1 MFNISKKFIKAS
13 RRWKHINPILLPF
26 SDVASQKNTLQK
38 LIQLSFFQVS
48 VGVAFVLLV
57 GTLNRVMI
65 VELEV
70 SSSLVAMMVAIPLVF
85 APFRALIGFRSDTH
99 ESAIGWRRIPY
110 LWVGSLLLFGGL
122 ATMPFALILLSG
134 DTHWPKFFS
143 VIATACSFLL
153 VGSGAQIVQ
162 TAGLALATDIVDEPL
177 RPRVVAL
184 MYTMLLLG
192 MMVSG
197 IVLSS
202 MLEPFSQI
210 KLIQVIQ
217 GVAVLTFCLNM
228 LALWKQEARDPS
240 KTIKQHCHPSFAS
253 AWRELTSDLNV
264 RRFFLALAVGTIAFS
279 MQDVILEPYGG
290 EILAMSVSET
300 TLLTT
305 FSSSGAFL
313 AFGVAAYI
321 LNKNINPN
329 RLAAFGALV
338 GIVGFSFIVFSE
350 PTKVIEFFIV
360 GVFLIGF
367 GGGLFSISC
376 LTAAM
381 HINLGGFSGL
391 VLGTWGAIQALS
403 MGTGIALG
411 GLLRDFT
418 EYILS
423 LNTVSQT
430 VLPPNLA
437 GYLGVYHLEIFLL
450 FLVLVVIGP
459 LAGKPRGFLTS
470 NSKKFGLARF
480 PN

>member
-1 MFNISKKFIKAS
+1 MFDISKKFAIASKKWKAV
-13 RRWKHINPILLPF
+13 NPVLLPF
-26 SDVASQKNTLQK
+26 SDVASKKNSLQK
-38 LIQLSFFQVS
+38 LIQLSFFQIS
-48 VGVAFVLLV
+48 VGIVFVLLV

-65 VELEV
+65 VELGV
-70 SSSLVAMMVAIPLVF
+70 SSSLVAIMVAIPLVF

-99 ESAIGWRRIPY
+99 KSAIGWRRIPY
-110 LWVGSLLLFGGL
+110 LWIGSLLLFGGL

-134 DTHWPKFFS
+134 DTHWPRFFA
-143 VIATACSFLL
+143 VIATAFSFLL

-162 TAGLALATDIVDEPL
+162 TAGLALATDVVDEPL

-184 MYTMLLLG
+184 MYSMLLLG
-192 MMVSG
+192 TIVSG
-197 IVLSS
+197 AILSS
-202 MLEPFSQI
+202 LLEPFSQI

-217 GVAVLTFCLNM
+217 GVAVLTFVLNM
-228 LALWKQEARDPS
+228 LALWKQETRDPN
-240 KTIKQHCHPSFAS
+240 KTKKSQNHPTFTMV
-253 AWRELTSDLNV
+253 WNEFTSDQKV
-264 RRFFLALAVGTIAFS
+264 RRFFLALAIGTIAFS

-290 EILAMSVSET
+290 EILNMSVGET

-313 AFGVAAYI
+313 AFGVAAWI
-321 LNKNINPN
+321 LNKSINPN

-338 GIVGFSFIVFSE
+338 GIIGFSFIVFSE
-350 PTKVIEFFIV
+350 PTQLISLFLV
-360 GVFLIGF
+360 GVFIIGF

-381 HINLGGFSGL
+381 HIQSGGFSGL

-403 MGTGIALG
+403 MGAGIALG
-411 GLLRDFT
+411 GLLRDLT
-418 EYILS
+418 EFILTFS
-423 LNTVSQT
+423 TVKHS
-430 VLPPNLA
+430 VLSPNLA

-459 LAGKPRGFLTS
+459 LVGKPRGFSTP
-470 NSKKFGLARF
+470 NVKKFGLARF

>member
-1 MFNISKKFIKAS
+1 VFDISKKFAIASKKWKAV
-13 RRWKHINPILLPF
+13 NPVLLPF
-26 SDVASQKNTLQK
+26 SDVASKKNSLQK
-38 LIQLSFFQVS
+38 LIQLSFFQIS
-48 VGVAFVLLV
+48 VGIVFVLLV

-65 VELEV
+65 VELGV
-70 SSSLVAMMVAIPLVF
+70 SSSLVAIMVAIPLVF

-99 ESAIGWRRIPY
+99 KSAIGWRRIPY
-110 LWVGSLLLFGGL
+110 LWIGSLLLFGGL

-134 DTHWPKFFS
+134 DTHWPRFFA
-143 VIATACSFLL
+143 VIATAFSFLL

-162 TAGLALATDIVDEPL
+162 TAGLALATDVVDEPL

-184 MYTMLLLG
+184 MYSMLLLG
-192 MMVSG
+192 MIVSG
-197 IVLSS
+197 AILSS
-202 MLEPFSQI
+202 LLEPFSQI

-217 GVAVLTFCLNM
+217 GVAVLTFVLNM
-228 LALWKQEARDPS
+228 LALWKQETRDPN
-240 KTIKQHCHPSFAS
+240 KTKKSQNHPTFTMV
-253 AWRELTSDLNV
+253 WNEFTSDQKV
-264 RRFFLALAVGTIAFS
+264 RRFFLALAIGTIAFS

-290 EILAMSVSET
+290 EILNMSVGET

-313 AFGVAAYI
+313 AFGVAAWI
-321 LNKNINPN
+321 LNKSINPN

-338 GIVGFSFIVFSE
+338 GIIGFSFIVFSE
-350 PTKVIEFFIV
+350 PTQLISLFLV
-360 GVFLIGF
+360 GVFIIGF

-381 HINLGGFSGL
+381 HIQSGGFSGL

-403 MGTGIALG
+403 MGAGIALG
-411 GLLRDFT
+411 GLLRDLT
-418 EYILS
+418 EFILTFS
-423 LNTVSQT
+423 TVKHS
-430 VLPPNLA
+430 VLSPNLA

-459 LAGKPRGFLTS
+459 LVGKPRGFSTP
-470 NSKKFGLARF
+470 NVKKFGLARF

>member
-1 MFNISKKFIKAS
+1 MFDISKKFAIASKKWKAV
-13 RRWKHINPILLPF
+13 NPVLLPF
-26 SDVASQKNTLQK
+26 SDVASKKNSLQK
-38 LIQLSFFQVS
+38 LIQLSFFQIS
-48 VGVAFVLLV
+48 VGIVFVLLV

-65 VELEV
+65 VELGV
-70 SSSLVAMMVAIPLVF
+70 SSSLVAIMVAIPLVF

-99 ESAIGWRRIPY
+99 KSAIGWRRIPY
-110 LWVGSLLLFGGL
+110 LWIGSLLLFGGL

-134 DTHWPKFFS
+134 DTHWPRFFA
-143 VIATACSFLL
+143 VIATAFSFLL

-162 TAGLALATDIVDEPL
+162 TAGLALATDVVDEPL

-184 MYTMLLLG
+184 MYSMLLLG
-192 MMVSG
+192 MIVSG
-197 IVLSS
+197 AILSS
-202 MLEPFSQI
+202 LLEPFSQI

-217 GVAVLTFCLNM
+217 GVAVLTFVLNM
-228 LALWKQEARDPS
+228 LALWKQETRDPN
-240 KTIKQHCHPSFAS
+240 KTKKSQNHPTFTMV
-253 AWRELTSDLNV
+253 WNEFTSDQKV
-264 RRFFLALAVGTIAFS
+264 RRFFLALAIGTIAFS

-290 EILAMSVSET
+290 EILNMSVGET

-313 AFGVAAYI
+313 AFGVAAWI
-321 LNKNINPN
+321 LNKSINPN

-338 GIVGFSFIVFSE
+338 GIIGFSFIVFSE
-350 PTKVIEFFIV
+350 PTQLISLFLV
-360 GVFLIGF
+360 GVFIIGF

-381 HINLGGFSGL
+381 HIQSGGFSGL

-403 MGTGIALG
+403 MGAGIALG
-411 GLLRDFT
+411 GLLRDLT
-418 EYILS
+418 EFILTFS
-423 LNTVSQT
+423 TVKHS
-430 VLPPNLA
+430 VLSPNLA

-459 LAGKPRGFLTS
+459 LVGKPRGFSTP
-470 NSKKFGLARF
+470 NVKKFGLARF

>member
-1 MFNISKKFIKAS
+1 MFDISKKFAIASKKWKAV
-13 RRWKHINPILLPF
+13 NPVLLPF
-26 SDVASQKNTLQK
+26 SDVASKKNSLQK
-38 LIQLSFFQVS
+38 LIQLSFFQIS
-48 VGVAFVLLV
+48 VGIVFVLLV

-65 VELEV
+65 VELGV
-70 SSSLVAMMVAIPLVF
+70 SSSLVAIMVAIPLVF

-99 ESAIGWRRIPY
+99 KSAIGWRRIPY
-110 LWVGSLLLFGGL
+110 LWIGSLLLFGGL

-134 DTHWPKFFS
+134 DTHWPRFFA
-143 VIATACSFLL
+143 VIATAFSFLL

-162 TAGLALATDIVDEPL
+162 TAGLALATDVVDEPL

-184 MYTMLLLG
+184 MYSMLLLG
-192 MMVSG
+192 MIVSG
-197 IVLSS
+197 AILSS
-202 MLEPFSQI
+202 LLEPFSQI

-217 GVAVLTFCLNM
+217 GVAVLTFVLNM
-228 LALWKQEARDPS
+228 LALWKQETRDPN
-240 KTIKQHCHPSFAS
+240 KTKKSQNHPTFTMV
-253 AWRELTSDLNV
+253 WNEFTSDQKV
-264 RRFFLALAVGTIAFS
+264 RRFFLALAIGTIAFS

-290 EILAMSVSET
+290 EILNMSVGET

-313 AFGVAAYI
+313 AFGVAAWI
-321 LNKNINPN
+321 LNKSINPN

-338 GIVGFSFIVFSE
+338 GIIGFSFIVFSE
-350 PTKVIEFFIV
+350 PTQLIALFLV
-360 GVFLIGF
+360 GVFIIGF

-381 HINLGGFSGL
+381 HIQSGGFSGL

-403 MGTGIALG
+403 MGAGIALG
-411 GLLRDFT
+411 GLLRDLT
-418 EYILS
+418 EFILTFS
-423 LNTVSQT
+423 TVKHS
-430 VLPPNLA
+430 VLSPNLA

-459 LAGKPRGFLTS
+459 LVGKPRGFSTP
-470 NSKKFGLARF
+470 NVKKFGLARF

>member
-1 MFNISKKFIKAS
+1 MFDISKKFAIASKKWKAV
-13 RRWKHINPILLPF
+13 NPVLLPF
-26 SDVASQKNTLQK
+26 SDVASKKNSLQK
-38 LIQLSFFQVS
+38 LIQLSFFQIS
-48 VGVAFVLLV
+48 VGIVFVLLV

-65 VELEV
+65 VELGV
-70 SSSLVAMMVAIPLVF
+70 SSSLVAIMVAIPLVF

-99 ESAIGWRRIPY
+99 KSAIGWRRIPY
-110 LWVGSLLLFGGL
+110 LWIGSLLLFGGL

-134 DTHWPKFFS
+134 DTHWPRFFA
-143 VIATACSFLL
+143 VIATAFSFLL

-162 TAGLALATDIVDEPL
+162 TAGLALATDVVDEPL

-184 MYTMLLLG
+184 MYSMLLLG
-192 MMVSG
+192 TIVSG
-197 IVLSS
+197 AILSS
-202 MLEPFSQI
+202 LLEPFSQI

-217 GVAVLTFCLNM
+217 GVAVLTFVLNM
-228 LALWKQEARDPS
+228 LALWKQETRDPN
-240 KTIKQHCHPSFAS
+240 KTKKSQNHPTFTMV
-253 AWRELTSDLNV
+253 WNEFTSDQKV
-264 RRFFLALAVGTIAFS
+264 RRFFLALAIGTIAFS

-290 EILAMSVSET
+290 EILNMSVGET

-313 AFGVAAYI
+313 AFGVAAWV
-321 LNKNINPN
+321 LNKSINPN

-338 GIVGFSFIVFSE
+338 GIIGFSFIVFSE
-350 PTKVIEFFIV
+350 PTQLISLFLV
-360 GVFLIGF
+360 GVFIIGF

-381 HINLGGFSGL
+381 HIQSGGFSGL

-403 MGTGIALG
+403 MGAGIALG
-411 GLLRDFT
+411 GLLRDLT
-418 EYILS
+418 EFILTFS
-423 LNTVSQT
+423 TVKHS
-430 VLPPNLA
+430 VLSPNLA

-459 LAGKPRGFLTS
+459 LVGKPRGFSTP
-470 NSKKFGLARF
+470 NVKKFGLARF